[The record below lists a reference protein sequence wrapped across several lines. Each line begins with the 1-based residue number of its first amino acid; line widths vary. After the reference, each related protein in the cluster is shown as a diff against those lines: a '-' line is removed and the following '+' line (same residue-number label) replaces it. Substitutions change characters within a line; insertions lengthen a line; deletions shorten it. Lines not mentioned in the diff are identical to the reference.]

1 MNDGAIGGS
10 DKHGSVVINVYD
22 CDDEICSPP
31 EGWAALVSSHYSQ
44 VETLRRLKQTARSH
58 QPRIWIQGE
67 SV

>member
-10 DKHGSVVINVYD
+10 DKHWSVVINVYD
-22 CDDEICSPP
+22 CDDEICSSPQ
-31 EGWAALVSSHYSQ
+31 GWAALVSSDYCQ
-44 VETLRRLKQTARSH
+44 VETLRGLKQTARSH